1 MCGMSGDNSSSSLQS
16 PSWFQENFHVQVPK
30 KFENDFIAL
39 KDDGTCLTVETQ
51 TITTDDS
58 ESLVSA
64 LSEIGFYAPS
74 IRVQN
79 WDRKSHYS
87 DLIREGLEATKRS
100 TAKVVM
106 LFESPSSSSH
116 DTSFFNGQTF
126 KFHDYPPSAPV
137 LKSVLAPCR
146 YTMMNGASYP
156 SFLKSGTPPDGLIE
170 HWKRYI
176 PDFVEPRFVSEIVPS
191 DMVYAYLPVEHVSN
205 HVNDPHVHYHVC
217 GKDALHLMTQ
227 HTPKL
232 LNNTRDV
239 RPCICKTTHSMGSKG
254 IFIIRN
260 DQDEKDFEAFL
271 AESGTPTFV
280 VTEFV
285 EIERNVAC
293 HFFIHPN
300 GEDIIW
306 IGSNEN
312 RRNGTGG
319 WSSDST
325 IVMNDQAWLKEIQL
339 PFVKDVAKYFHS
351 LGFWGFCG
359 VDVLFNK
366 EGKGYLVD
374 VNPRCTG
381 SSPAIMVAHRLHEKY
396 GFDQCLFRR
405 SAKYAFHGS
414 SDELLA
420 AVDSFNEENEGKCMV
435 VLSAF
440 LEYTPQCT
448 LVQLGVFGGGSLDD
462 CEAVLNQ
469 FTVQKDLCLSE

>member
-1 MCGMSGDNSSSSLQS
+1 MSADNTSPLHS
-16 PSWFQENFHVQVPK
+16 PSWFNESFFVQVPK
-30 KFENDFIAL
+30 KFEQDFIN
-39 KDDGTCLTVETQ
+39 KDDGTSLTVETQ

-64 LSEIGFYAPS
+64 LSEVGFFSSPS
-74 IRVQN
+74 LRVCD
-79 WDRKSHYS
+79 WDKKRHYS
-87 DLIREGLEATKRS
+87 DLIREGLVATKRNPS
-100 TAKVVM
+100 NVVM

-116 DTSFFNGQTF
+116 DTSFFNGQAF
-126 KFHDYPPSAPV
+126 KFHDYPPSAAI
-137 LKSVLAPCR
+137 LKSVMAPCR

-156 SFLKSGTPPDGLIE
+156 SFLKSGTPPKGLME

-176 PDFVEPRFVSEIVPS
+176 PEFVEPRFVSEITS
-191 DMVYAYLPVEHVSN
+191 DDMVYAYLPVEHVSN
-205 HVNDPHVHYHVC
+205 HVNNPHVHYHVC

-227 HTPKL
+227 MTPKL

-260 DQDEKDFEAFL
+260 DEDEKNFETFL
-271 AESGTPTFV
+271 AESGNPTFV

-300 GEDIIW
+300 GEEIIW

-312 RRNGTGG
+312 RRTADGKG

-325 IVMNDQAWLKEIQL
+325 IVMSDQALLKEMQL

-366 EGKGYLVD
+366 DGKGYLVD

-396 GFDQCLFRR
+396 GFKQCLFRR
-405 SAKYAFHGS
+405 SSKYAFHGTPE
-414 SDELLA
+414 ELLA
-420 AVDSFNEENEGKCMV
+420 AVDAFNEANEGQCMI

-440 LEYTPQCT
+440 VDYTPTCT
-448 LVQLGVFGGGSLDD
+448 LVQLGVYGGNSIED
-462 CEAVLNQ
+462 CEAILHQ